1 MSSSSPAGTFALDA
15 TGRRI
20 FIGLMLGMFVAS
32 VSQTIVGPAMPR
44 IVAELGGME
53 HYSWVATAAML
64 VSAITVPIVGK
75 FSDLYGRRGFY
86 LAGLVVFL
94 VGSLVCGLA
103 PNFWTL
109 VAGRAIQGLGMG
121 TVMPLAQTI
130 IGDIIPPRHRGRYQG
145 LMGAVFGVTSV
156 AGPLAGGWI
165 TDHLGWRWL
174 FWASIPFG
182 VAATAVV
189 ARFLHLPHQRRD
201 ARVDVA
207 GIVTLTPAL
216 VAILLATTWGGT
228 TYPWS
233 SGVILGLYAAGTLLA
248 FAFLIAESRAAEP
261 ILPLR
266 LFRSSIFGLSN
277 VAAFGV
283 AMVMFGAII
292 YIPVYA
298 QGVVGVNATNSG
310 LILLPLMLGL
320 IVCGIVAGQLITHT
334 GRYKAIM
341 LAGVATMAAGVWL
354 LTRLTHAATSG
365 QLTIAMVVLGVGLGL
380 CMQQYTLLVQNDA
393 AQSDL
398 GIATASTQ
406 FFRNVGSTVG
416 IAIFGTVM
424 TTGLHEAIARHLS
437 PAAAAAMAAAGNEIG
452 AGSVLDP
459 AAMATLP
466 PAVADAVRQGLAERL
481 HAVFLLGLPILA
493 VVFVATALIRS
504 VPLRTSN
511 HPAAEEAGHELLDT
525 LAMSASKTPE
535 PECSVSAAGSSGRG
549 PRPCE
554 PR

>member
-1 MSSSSPAGTFALDA
+1 
-15 TGRRI
+15 
-20 FIGLMLGMFVAS
+20 
-32 VSQTIVGPAMPR
+32 
-44 IVAELGGME
+44 
-53 HYSWVATAAML
+53 
-64 VSAITVPIVGK
+64 
-75 FSDLYGRRGFY
+75 
-86 LAGLVVFL
+86 
-94 VGSLVCGLA
+94 
-103 PNFWTL
+103 
-109 VAGRAIQGLGMG
+109 
-121 TVMPLAQTI
+121 
-130 IGDIIPPRHRGRYQG
+130 
-145 LMGAVFGVTSV
+145 
-156 AGPLAGGWI
+156 
-165 TDHLGWRWL
+165 
-174 FWASIPFG
+174 
-182 VAATAVV
+182 
-189 ARFLHLPHQRRD
+189 
-201 ARVDVA
+201 
-207 GIVTLTPAL
+207 
-216 VAILLATTWGGT
+216 
-228 TYPWS
+228 
-233 SGVILGLYAAGTLLA
+233 
-248 FAFLIAESRAAEP
+248 
-261 ILPLR
+261 
-266 LFRSSIFGLSN
+266 
-277 VAAFGV
+277 
-283 AMVMFGAII
+283 MVMFGAII

-320 IVCGIVAGQLITHT
+320 IVCGIVAGQMITHT

-504 VPLRTSN
+504 VPLRTAN
-511 HPAAEEAGHELLDT
+511 HPAAEEARHELLDT